1 MKRWR
6 LAAVVG
12 QDRSGHQRL
21 LIILLAVAAC
31 AAVAAAA
38 PAFVGLYWLRIL
50 TSVLMFAAITQ
61 SINVMAGFIGYPA
74 FGNVVFF
81 GLGAYGT
88 AIASILEWP
97 HAAALAAGL
106 VPCVILVLVV
116 GPPVLRLRGH
126 YFAIA
131 TLGLNETMKAIVVNL
146 TSITGGGMGLSLPI
160 PREAVA
166 VSARNIYWMFL
177 ALALI
182 SILVAALM
190 RSTRFGYACRAILA
204 NEEGAES
211 LGINTTL
218 YKTVAWLISALL
230 AGLAGGIYALW
241 VGYIDTPSV
250 FDMTIAVKGFVM
262 FLIGG
267 GGTVFG
273 PLIGAVLVEL
283 ATNLTWSHLLKY
295 HLAVL
300 GIIIMAAAVLVPKK
314 IPQRVGQRLR
324 HMLFKS

>member
-1 MKRWR
+1 M
-6 LAAVVG
+6 LI
-12 QDRSGHQRL
+12 QL
-21 LIILLAVAAC
+21 LVVAAC

-50 TSVLMFAAITQ
+50 TSILMFAVITQ

-88 AIASILEWP
+88 AIASILEWSQ
-97 HAAALAAGL
+97 AAALAAGL

-131 TLGLNETMKAIVVNL
+131 TLGLNETIKAIVVNL
-146 TSITGGGMGLSLPI
+146 TSVTGGGMGLSLPI

-177 ALALI
+177 ALALV
-182 SILVAALM
+182 SILVAALL
-190 RSTRFGYACRAILA
+190 RTTRFGYACRAILA
-204 NEEGAES
+204 NEECAES

-250 FDMTIAVKGFVM
+250 FDMAIAVKGFVM

-273 PLIGAVLVEL
+273 PLIGAMLVEL
-283 ATNLTWSHLLKY
+283 VTNLTWSHLLKY

-324 HMLFKS
+324 YMLFRS